1 MRSTF
6 SQPFDE
12 EFARR
17 CICFLFPEL
26 GYKLKLNRKDPPDL
40 IDEDCGVGIEVVR
53 AVDSKDAELSNAFA
67 MYRGKNINSVP
78 ERLAEKVSAES
89 RGLICDDRRI
99 IIGANF
105 NVKSD
110 LYGMIKKVI
119 SAKQKKLN
127 LSGYKKFKRNGL
139 FIYNSDRFC
148 FETGLRMLIGELQSD
163 TFKDIMFDFIIIYC
177 SHEVWFC
184 DISLDNITKR
194 SLADEE
200 IELLQK
206 DSLLTLGRSR
216 EYDLKSEFQIKL

>member
-17 CICFLFPEL
+17 CIRFLFPEL
-26 GYKLKLNRKDPPDL
+26 GYKLKLNREDPPDL
-40 IDEDCGVGIEVVR
+40 IDEECGVGIEVVR
-53 AVDSKDAELSNAFA
+53 AVDRKDAELSNAYA
-67 MYRGKNINSVP
+67 MYKGKNIDSVP
-78 ERLAEKVSAES
+78 ERLLEKVSTES
-89 RGLICDDRRI
+89 RDLIRDDKGI

-110 LYGMIKKVI
+110 LYGMIKNVI

-127 LSGYKKFKRNGL
+127 LSGYKKFKCNGL

-148 FETGLRMLIGELQSD
+148 FENGLRMLIGELQSD
-163 TFKDIMFDFIIIYC
+163 TFKHIMFDFIIIYC

-184 DISLDNITKR
+184 DINLNNITKR